1 MDRPAQGISGRA
13 IHRPLPADGREGSTQ
28 AGKTERGI
36 PMEYSRKA
44 FSGLLAGI
52 AFAALSVT
60 SAFAAQEIRVS
71 YETSDTHLKART
83 MAVFKE
89 ELEKAT
95 GGEMKVTTFPNSS
108 LIPSK
113 QEVTAAI
120 RGQVEAIVPFISYYE
135 TITPKAKLLT
145 TPLVFSGYDH
155 LTRAMEGSVGASIN
169 ADLEAKGL
177 KALGFWYETPTLVF
191 TSDKKVATLDE
202 LKGLKIRTYP
212 SETLE
217 SMLGALGANATVIPG
232 SEVYLA
238 LQNGTVDGAVTT
250 PSFAVSLKLDEV
262 LKYAVDIKLVLG
274 GYIFAMNK
282 AYYDGLDA
290 DAKSAVDAA
299 AAAATAWN
307 KSEINTE
314 IQASLDAAAAN
325 GLEVI
330 TVDGAEMEK
339 WQAAM
344 ASVYDGLDPD
354 LKALLESAKGYQ

>member
-1 MDRPAQGISGRA
+1 MFQ
-13 IHRPLPADGREGSTQ
+13 
-28 AGKTERGI
+28 
-36 PMEYSRKA
+36 SRKIL
-44 FSGLLAGI
+44 SGLLASI
-52 AFAALSVT
+52 AITTLSVT
-60 SAFAAQEIRVS
+60 GAFSASEIRVS

-89 ELEKAT
+89 ELEKVT
-95 GGEMKVTTFPNSS
+95 DGGFKVTTYPNSS
-108 LIPSK
+108 LISSK

-155 LTRAMEGSVGASIN
+155 LTRAMEGTVGASIMG
-169 ADLEAKGL
+169 DLDAKGL
-177 KALGFWYETPTLVF
+177 KALGFWYETPTLLF
-191 TSDKKVATLDE
+191 TSDEKIATLEE

-217 SMLGALGANATVIPG
+217 NMLGALGANATVIPG

-282 AYYDGLDA
+282 TFYDGLDA
-290 DAKSAVDAA
+290 DEKSAVDAA
-299 AAAATAWN
+299 AAIATAWN
-307 KSEINTE
+307 KAEIDNE
-314 IQASLDAAAAN
+314 IQVSLDTAATN
-325 GLEVI
+325 GLEVV
-330 TVDGAEMEK
+330 TVDAAEMEK

-344 ASVYDGLDPD
+344 TSVYDGLGPE
-354 LKALLESAKGYQ
+354 LKELLKSAKSYQ